1 MKMLRNQISHS
12 KSTELEMKKG
22 RCLQRKHKFPEKVL
36 SCFFDCF
43 RTTLD
48 TKILFLLLNKIF
60 TLWVI
65 VEKANP
71 SLISNLLR

>member
-12 KSTELEMKKG
+12 KSIELEMKKG
-22 RCLQRKHKFPEKVL
+22 RCLQRKHEFPEKIPGCL
-36 SCFFDCF
+36 FDCF
-43 RTTLD
+43 RTPLD

-65 VEKANP
+65 VEKASL